1 MNTEY
6 ILKGARVVDPSRKL
20 DEKIDI
26 GISDGK
32 ICPPEKVK
40 NPVIVKLNGK
50 IVAPG
55 FIDLHVHLRQP
66 GRSDKET
73 IRTGTMAA
81 AAGGFT
87 SIVAMP
93 NTSPPA
99 DSQSAIEY
107 VKGHAEREGAV
118 KVFIAGCITK
128 GQEGKEMA
136 GIGGLRKAGVV
147 AITDDG
153 KCVHN
158 HEIMKHVLEY
168 SKSFKMPIFD
178 HCEDETLSG
187 GGVMHEGYW
196 STVLGLRGIPAESEE
211 LMVSRDI
218 ILAEKVGWKVHIQHV
233 SSAGSLRLIRDA
245 QRRKLQITC
254 EVTPHH
260 IALTDEKVKTFDTNY
275 KMNPP
280 LRSEEHRLALI
291 AGLVDGTI
299 TAIATDHAPHTETEK
314 LVEFDYAPFGIV
326 GLETAVSI
334 CLTELYHK
342 EQLDLMSFISKFT
355 DGPAKILG
363 IDSIGRLDEGTSA
376 DITILDLDY
385 EHVIDHNSFF
395 SKSRN
400 TPFGGWKVK
409 GRAAATIVNGRF
421 VFSSIPGV
429 SALIKI

>member
-40 NPVIVKLNGK
+40 KPIVIKLAGK

-136 GIGGLRKAGVV
+136 GIGGLRKAGVL

-158 HEIMKHVLEY
+158 HEIM
-168 SKSFKMPIFD
+168 
-178 HCEDETLSG
+178 
-187 GGVMHEGYW
+187 
-196 STVLGLRGIPAESEE
+196 
-211 LMVSRDI
+211 
-218 ILAEKVGWKVHIQHV
+218 
-233 SSAGSLRLIRDA
+233 
-245 QRRKLQITC
+245 
-254 EVTPHH
+254 
-260 IALTDEKVKTFDTNY
+260 
-275 KMNPP
+275 
-280 LRSEEHRLALI
+280 
-291 AGLVDGTI
+291 
-299 TAIATDHAPHTETEK
+299 
-314 LVEFDYAPFGIV
+314 
-326 GLETAVSI
+326 
-334 CLTELYHK
+334 
-342 EQLDLMSFISKFT
+342 
-355 DGPAKILG
+355 
-363 IDSIGRLDEGTSA
+363 
-376 DITILDLDY
+376 
-385 EHVIDHNSFF
+385 
-395 SKSRN
+395 
-400 TPFGGWKVK
+400 
-409 GRAAATIVNGRF
+409 
-421 VFSSIPGV
+421 
-429 SALIKI
+429 

>member
-1 MNTEY
+1 
-6 ILKGARVVDPSRKL
+6 
-20 DEKIDI
+20 
-26 GISDGK
+26 
-32 ICPPEKVK
+32 
-40 NPVIVKLNGK
+40 
-50 IVAPG
+50 
-55 FIDLHVHLRQP
+55 
-66 GRSDKET
+66 
-73 IRTGTMAA
+73 
-81 AAGGFT
+81 
-87 SIVAMP
+87 
-93 NTSPPA
+93 
-99 DSQSAIEY
+99 
-107 VKGHAEREGAV
+107 
-118 KVFIAGCITK
+118 
-128 GQEGKEMA
+128 
-136 GIGGLRKAGVV
+136 
-147 AITDDG
+147 
-153 KCVHN
+153 
-158 HEIMKHVLEY
+158 
-168 SKSFKMPIFD
+168 
-178 HCEDETLSG
+178 
-187 GGVMHEGYW
+187 MHEGYW

-218 ILAEKVGWKVHIQHV
+218 IIAEKVGWKVHIQHV

-291 AGLVDGTI
+291 SGLVDGTI

-363 IDSIGRLDEGTSA
+363 IDSIARLDDGTSA
-376 DITILDLDY
+376 DITILDLDH
-385 EHVIDHNSFF
+385 EHVIDPNSFF

-429 SALIKI
+429 PALIKT